1 MNKMYESI
9 SRQVNIL
16 HEFILQYIDSDY
28 VYVDIPLYQNIGDWL
43 IAMGAWELLNQSH
56 YKCLAKLR
64 WDDYYS
70 YEITPNTI
78 IILQGGG
85 NFGDLYRGATDARN
99 EVIESYPNNKIV
111 ILSQTI
117 TYINK
122 DYLEKDTK
130 LYAKHPNLHIC
141 ARDKESYQFAKSF
154 FKFNN
159 VHLLPDTA
167 MGLYESLPK
176 YNGELKNKELIINRL
191 DMEADILFEEIG
203 DLKDWKNILNDIHFN
218 YVWIPYRVLHK
229 LRNILHFNIFIELER
244 IYTLKCLYSFVKKH
258 IPRYFLRYDKVKTTR
273 LHGYLLA
280 SLMHL
285 PVEIK
290 DNKYNKL
297 NNYISTWMK

>member
-99 EVIESYPNNKIV
+99 EVI
-111 ILSQTI
+111 
-117 TYINK
+117 
-122 DYLEKDTK
+122 DTK
-130 LYAKHPNLHIC
+130 VVA
-141 ARDKESYQFAKSF
+141 
-154 FKFNN
+154 
-159 VHLLPDTA
+159 
-167 MGLYESLPK
+167 
-176 YNGELKNKELIINRL
+176 
-191 DMEADILFEEIG
+191 
-203 DLKDWKNILNDIHFN
+203 
-218 YVWIPYRVLHK
+218 
-229 LRNILHFNIFIELER
+229 
-244 IYTLKCLYSFVKKH
+244 
-258 IPRYFLRYDKVKTTR
+258 
-273 LHGYLLA
+273 
-280 SLMHL
+280 
-285 PVEIK
+285 
-290 DNKYNKL
+290 
-297 NNYISTWMK
+297 